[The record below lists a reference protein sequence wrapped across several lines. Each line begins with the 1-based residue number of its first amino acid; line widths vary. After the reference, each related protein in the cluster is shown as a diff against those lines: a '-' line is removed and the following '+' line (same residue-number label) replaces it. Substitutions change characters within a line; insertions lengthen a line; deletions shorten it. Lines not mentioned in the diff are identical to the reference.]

1 MLMMYFLF
9 IIQIW
14 LTGVQCN
21 GSENS
26 IFDCTHQPWGNTG
39 CTEAKDAGVICTSM
53 LIIIHAHSLCVLMT
67 FCLYKNMCFI
77 DPFLSH
83 RYSY

>member
-1 MLMMYFLF
+1 MYFWHIENIIHSMHVAMLMMYFLF

-39 CTEAKDAGVICTSM
+39 CTEANDAGVICTSM
-53 LIIIHAHSLCVLMT
+53 LIIIHAHSLCV
-67 FCLYKNMCFI
+67 
-77 DPFLSH
+77 
-83 RYSY
+83 